1 MSGSWSQESER
12 DSRGF
17 DGARISDKD
26 CIPGSAVGVNVEHGD
41 VVGDADAEN
50 WDYEELTDVTPL
62 DDGALLLS
70 EEEDET
76 AWMEG
81 EGVDPMAEKIFFGE
95 KVPFSDL
102 GEERQRLDK
111 ERLGCM
117 VEVDRE

>member
-17 DGARISDKD
+17 DGARISDED
-26 CIPGSAVGVNVEHGD
+26 CIPGGVAGVKEERGDGVGN
-41 VVGDADAEN
+41 ADTEN
-50 WDYEELTDVTPL
+50 WDYEELTDTAPL

-76 AWMEG
+76 EWMEG

-102 GEERQRLDK
+102 GEERQI
-111 ERLGCM
+111 G
-117 VEVDRE
+117 